1 MKISKNKLKTRVI
14 NGNEYLVYRFM
25 REGKSKSIYGKSY
38 TEIQKK
44 YDKYLKE
51 NNTSTSNKTFNYYF
65 EKYLHD
71 RKLSW
76 KAQTYTSRYNF
87 YINHV
92 NQSKLGK
99 MKFSKVNKTD
109 VINFI
114 NKLEL
119 SNSTKKQRLQI
130 LNQFYNWCIENEYID
145 TNICKGITIK
155 VRECN
160 LEVISTDLVNR
171 ILNDVNGTDIE
182 APIILLC
189 FGARLGEAMAANV
202 NNLDD
207 EGILITHSLTKCT
220 INGHTKTFLES
231 PKNASSIRKIYLP
244 SEVINTLRHCPTAI
258 DGHYCKG
265 VRNWYSRN
273 RLYHFLSRYDVT
285 PHDLRKFYATML
297 LRNNINIFTVKNQ
310 LGHSKDSNNTLKYY
324 LLKDSNKIKKDMN
337 KFFGESE

>member
-1 MKISKNKLKTRVI
+1 MKINKSKLKTRVI

-51 NNTSTSNKTFNYYF
+51 NNINNTSNKIFDYYF
-65 EKYLHD
+65 NKYLHEKKESWKIQTYNS
-71 RKLSW
+71 RLEFYKNHIKNSSLSKKKLS
-76 KAQTYTSRYNF
+76 KIT
-87 YINHV
+87 
-92 NQSKLGK
+92 
-99 MKFSKVNKTD
+99 KTD
-109 VINFI
+109 IINFI

-145 TNICKGITIK
+145 TNVCKGITIK

-171 ILNDVNGTDIE
+171 ILNDVHGTDIE
-182 APIILLC
+182 AAIILLC
-189 FGARLGEAMAANV
+189 FGARIGEAMAANI

-285 PHDLRKFYATML
+285 PHQLRKFYATTL
-297 LRNNINIFTVKNQ
+297 LRSNINIYTVKDQ
-310 LGHSKDSNNTLKYY
+310 LGHSKDSNNTLRYY
-324 LLKDSNKIKKDMN
+324 LLDDQKKVKNEMKD
-337 KFFGESE
+337 FFK